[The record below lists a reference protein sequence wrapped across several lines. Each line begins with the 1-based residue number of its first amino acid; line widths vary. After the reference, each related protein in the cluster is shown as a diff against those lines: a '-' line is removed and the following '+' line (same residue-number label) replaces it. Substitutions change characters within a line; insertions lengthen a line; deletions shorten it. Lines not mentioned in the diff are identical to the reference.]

1 MDILS
6 NYGGSIDRFY
16 SDRLCNID
24 ISDNHSIDMLSVSGD
39 GYKGDKTNQRS
50 REFIISVKDGSEASI
65 DYLVNDD

>member
-1 MDILS
+1 
-6 NYGGSIDRFY
+6 
-16 SDRLCNID
+16 
-24 ISDNHSIDMLSVSGD
+24 MLTVSGD